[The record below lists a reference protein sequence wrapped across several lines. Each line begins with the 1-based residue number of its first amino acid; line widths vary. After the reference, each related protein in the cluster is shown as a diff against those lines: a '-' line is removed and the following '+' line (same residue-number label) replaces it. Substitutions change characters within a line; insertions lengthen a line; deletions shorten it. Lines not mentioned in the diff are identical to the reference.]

1 MPGSSQR
8 GLVPALRLFLAAGAV
23 ELRLVP
29 IAGNMLSIGRRPY
42 NDVQLDD
49 LTVSGEHALIRVRN
63 GEVVVH
69 DLGSRN
75 GTLVNGLPIQQRT
88 LVDGDVVDIG
98 IYRLRFEAARNG
110 AAGGDAAGAEPG
122 SHGTLAHAGAPDGDA
137 PTGLAGS
144 AGSAG
149 SLAGSGGAA
158 TGSAGAAT
166 GSSGGPSGLS
176 DASGRRGGQPAADP
190 LAAADADPAL
200 PAHVVYLSGPQSGQ
214 THAID
219 RAISRVGGLAGQVA
233 VISRRKGGYFITHLE
248 GLTFPQVNGEPIG
261 LTAHRLADGDLIELA
276 GTMLRFRLGA

>member
-1 MPGSSQR
+1 MPGSSPR

-29 IAGNMLSIGRRPY
+29 IAGNMLTIGRRPY

-49 LTVSGEHALIRVRN
+49 LTVSGEHALIRSRS

-75 GTLVNGLPIQQRT
+75 GTLVNGLPIRQRT

-110 AAGGDAAGAEPG
+110 VAGGDAAGAEPG
-122 SHGTLAHAGAPDGDA
+122 SHGNLAHAGAPDGDSPA
-137 PTGLAGS
+137 AGLAGS
-144 AGSAG
+144 GGPAGSAG
-149 SLAGSGGAA
+149 SLAGSGGVAA
-158 TGSAGAAT
+158 GSTGAPAS
-166 GSSGGPSGLS
+166 LS
-176 DASGRRGGQPAADP
+176 DASGRRGGQPASDP

-200 PAHVVYLSGPQSGQ
+200 PAHVVYLSGQQSGQ

>member
-1 MPGSSQR
+1 MSDTGNPGPPSR

-23 ELRLVP
+23 ELRVVS
-29 IAGNMLSIGRRPY
+29 IAGNMLTIGRRPY

-63 GEVVVH
+63 GDVVVH

-98 IYRLRFEAARNG
+98 IYRLRFEAARNEV
-110 AAGGDAAGAEPG
+110 AGRDAAGSEPG
-122 SHGTLAHAGAPDGDA
+122 GDSNLAHAGAPDGGTPSGA
-137 PTGLAGS
+137 

-149 SLAGSGGAA
+149 SLAGSSG
-158 TGSAGAAT
+158 GSAGSP
-166 GSSGGPSGLS
+166 GSGPN
-176 DASGRRGGQPAADP
+176 ASGPRAGQPGSTRGGQPAGDP
-190 LAAADADPAL
+190 LAAAEIEPAL

-214 THAID
+214 TQSID

>member
-1 MPGSSQR
+1 MPGSSPR
-8 GLVPALRLFLAAGAV
+8 GLVPALRLYLAAGAV

-63 GEVVVH
+63 GAVVVH

-98 IYRLRFEAARNG
+98 IYRLRFEAARSD
-110 AAGGDAAGAEPG
+110 ASGGDAAGAEPDSQG
-122 SHGTLAHAGAPDGDA
+122 NLAHAGAPDGDA

-149 SLAGSGGAA
+149 SLAGSGGV
-158 TGSAGAAT
+158 AT
-166 GSSGGPSGLS
+166 GSSGAPSGLS
-176 DASGRRGGQPAADP
+176 DASGRRGGQPASGP

-200 PAHVVYLSGPQSGQ
+200 PAHVVYLSGPQSGH